1 MNHARVGEVLGLMN
15 EFKTTRTWAQ
25 INFANGERRYDK
37 VWTGY
42 QEIGDTMLTFKNFDD
57 YLLFEVMLW
66 QGKKGKVFNI
76 WVVCQ
81 DIDIYY

>member
-1 MNHARVGEVLGLMN
+1 MNLRQQEHGRKLISLMVN
-15 EFKTTRTWAQ
+15 AGMIRCGPA
-25 INFANGERRYDK
+25 I
-37 VWTGY
+37 
-42 QEIGDTMLTFKNFDD
+42 NFDD